1 MEGPAIIRTG
11 EMLTNHF
18 LVWLIV
24 GLVDMTAVM
33 RGMSRRLLR
42 ARLCAQVWEA
52 ALSDSTD
59 ELVGRYCPLMR
70 NSTPTLRGTR
80 SELSAKLREMAEG
93 WDHLAKPELSEAAK
107 AGAEQLEEGASSVQV
122 GRTRYVVTDTSV

>member
-1 MEGPAIIRTG
+1 
-11 EMLTNHF
+11 
-18 LVWLIV
+18 
-24 GLVDMTAVM
+24 MTAVM
-33 RGMSRRLLR
+33 RDMSRRLLR

-80 SELSAKLREMAEG
+80 SELSAKLREMSEG